1 MERWPAWIDDWPALH
16 SCRWSHAVGPAKLR
30 LVHSA
35 HARLALRRPVVGRVA
50 SSAVEMRYLQAN
62 KNTRVLPLPTA
73 FGLQNIGTDPSLR
86 FLIIVADAHAYAYG
100 EN

>member
-1 MERWPAWIDDWPALH
+1 
-16 SCRWSHAVGPAKLR
+16 
-30 LVHSA
+30 
-35 HARLALRRPVVGRVA
+35 
-50 SSAVEMRYLQAN
+50 MRYLQAN